1 MFLEASIVF
10 FGVGCVWGTIMTFP
24 SVHSF
29 LESAPARIIVG
40 MHSHW
45 NLLGWVSLALIGVIY
60 YLVPAIVGKEL
71 YSEKLARIHF
81 WLFVLL
87 IIITSTLGT
96 VAGYQGGMLFSAK
109 RFTEIE
115 ATMGPYMIM
124 LNVLYIIEALVP
136 VSLFAYNIRKTIT
149 RK

>member
-1 MFLEASIVF
+1 
-10 FGVGCVWGTIMTFP
+10 
-24 SVHSF
+24 
-29 LESAPARIIVG
+29 
-40 MHSHW
+40 
-45 NLLGWVSLALIGVIY
+45 
-60 YLVPAIVGKEL
+60 
-71 YSEKLARIHF
+71 
-81 WLFVLL
+81 LFVLL